1 MKKMLCVAL
10 IFLVIPSS
18 INAAST
24 PQELISTA
32 INSLPPHQN
41 WDRVAIF
48 QSVGPMSFEILI
60 YYKEDPEGD
69 EEVEAETK
77 TVAEVILQRLVAEG
91 RDLKKDSVTVY
102 VHGFRQTTRPS
113 GKPSLIDYGFAY
125 YNYADDLLVYRPGPY
140 NPLRSHR

>member
-1 MKKMLCVAL
+1 
-10 IFLVIPSS
+10 
-18 INAAST
+18 
-24 PQELISTA
+24 
-32 INSLPPHQN
+32 
-41 WDRVAIF
+41 
-48 QSVGPMSFEILI
+48 MSFEILI